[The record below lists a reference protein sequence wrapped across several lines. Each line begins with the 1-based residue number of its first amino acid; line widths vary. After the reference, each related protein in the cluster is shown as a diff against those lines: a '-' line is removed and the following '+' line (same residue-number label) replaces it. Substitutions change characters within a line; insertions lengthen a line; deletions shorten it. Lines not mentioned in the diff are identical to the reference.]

1 MDVKP
6 RNYVYNANQES
17 TVESEVIAHAFTPN
31 MRSLISVD
39 SLDDPLTQV
48 KVRNLKIWKRRDDT
62 EYDVVQYVNLY
73 DFDSDNIRA
82 IAVDDSTFALS
93 NGTKVQVWSH

>member
-1 MDVKP
+1 
-6 RNYVYNANQES
+6 
-17 TVESEVIAHAFTPN
+17 

-39 SLDDPLTQV
+39 SLDDRLTQV

-82 IAVDDSTFALS
+82 IAVSNSTFVLS
-93 NGTKVQVWSH
+93 NGTKVQVWSLQENESWALVQELSF